1 MSSRPPPRP
10 LLRLC
15 VLGLFVLACGA
26 SGTASSKPRAKSP
39 AHTAT
44 AATRPAPAAQPI
56 SALTAER
63 VKLVWEAAAGGFGR
77 GVAISRKLG
86 RVAVSS
92 GNQLQLYDV
101 STGKRVGAI
110 ASCREVL
117 RGGLAFADG
126 KLVVVC
132 DNSVELWDAR
142 RLARLQAPKTEPQR
156 ATAAAIVWPRL
167 ALGHRDGVI
176 RLYGLDGSP
185 SIAIRVPGP
194 PIDVKSLDLTRDG
207 SKLAVAWVQG
217 SVWWWRTSEPDKPHE
232 LVRHE
237 NESDSVAFSD
247 DGALFAEEGRTAFT
261 TVWALS
267 SPPVEKARLKN
278 GDWIKRLLFTRDAR
292 WLVRGG
298 SDGLELAEIAGP
310 KRVALDTRG
319 SVEDVSL
326 DEQGSSLAAIDRD
339 GRLSVWAIR

>member
-1 MSSRPPPRP
+1 MPTATHPPSRP
-10 LLRLC
+10 LLRLS

-26 SGTASSKPRAKSP
+26 SGTASSKPRPKSP
-39 AHTAT
+39 VHPQQ
-44 AATRPAPAAQPI
+44 PAPRAAPQPI

-77 GVAISRKLG
+77 AVAISRRIG
-86 RVAVSS
+86 RVAVAS
-92 GNQLQLYDV
+92 GNQLQLYEL
-101 STGKRVGAI
+101 STGKRTGAI
-110 ASCREVL
+110 AACHEVL
-117 RGGLAFADG
+117 RSGLAFAES
-126 KLVVVC
+126 KLLVVC
-132 DNSVELWDAR
+132 DGSVELWDAL
-142 RLARLQAPKTEPQR
+142 RLARLQPPKIEPQR

-176 RLYGLDGSP
+176 RVYGLDGSP
-185 SIAIRVPGP
+185 TIAIRVPGP

-217 SVWWWRTSEPDKPHE
+217 SVWWWQTSDPDKPHE

-247 DGALFAEEGRTAFT
+247 DGALFAEEGRTSFT
-261 TVWALS
+261 TVWSLGN
-267 SPPVEKARLKN
+267 PPAEKARLKN
-278 GDWIKRLLFTRDAR
+278 GDWIKRLRFTRDAR

-319 SVEDVSL
+319 SVEDVAL
-326 DEQGSSLAAIDRD
+326 DEHAAMLAAVERN
-339 GRLSVWAIR
+339 GRLSVWAAR